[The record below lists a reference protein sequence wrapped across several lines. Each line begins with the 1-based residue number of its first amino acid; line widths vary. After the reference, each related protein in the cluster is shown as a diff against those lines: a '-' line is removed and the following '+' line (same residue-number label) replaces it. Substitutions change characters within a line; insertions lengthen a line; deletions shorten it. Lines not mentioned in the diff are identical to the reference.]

1 MCFSSVLYAQKENPM
16 ADGRSQIITDSLAED
31 FRSVVARNFSRY
43 RTINMYWEMKS
54 AHDYTFTADGKEIE
68 RGRKR
73 DLHTIRLSTMIPLL
87 KKRQFSL
94 YATYNIP
101 VMCSTP
107 PKKSLQYFLIIL
119 TITTPA
125 AFMHHILQRYSTVRS
140 SCLPIFPLMVGM
152 AVGESFKVAL

>member
-73 DLHTIRLSTMIPLL
+73 DLHTIRLSTSNP
-87 KKRQFSL
+87 
-94 YATYNIP
+94 Y
-101 VMCSTP
+101 
-107 PKKSLQYFLIIL
+107 
-119 TITTPA
+119 
-125 AFMHHILQRYSTVRS
+125 
-140 SCLPIFPLMVGM
+140 
-152 AVGESFKVAL
+152 